1 VRTSPSRQAQAAV
14 SGVAVSKPTTTRMFA
29 SFAPY
34 FTRKT
39 EVPTFLPLTNQ
50 ETWWRPL
57 VVEVILFT

>member
-1 VRTSPSRQAQAAV
+1 MTSPSRQAQTAV
-14 SGVAVSKPTTTRMFA
+14 SGVAVSKPTTTRRLA
-29 SFAPY
+29 SLWPY

-50 ETWWRPL
+50 VTECRPM

>member
-1 VRTSPSRQAQAAV
+1 MTSPSRQAQAAV
-14 SGVAVSKPTTTRMFA
+14 SGVAVSKPTTTRALA
-29 SFAPY
+29 SVPY

-50 ETWWRPL
+50 VTSWRPL